1 MSAFERENNEVFQ
14 MVRQNHERS
23 VICPTVGYIV
33 TEDEARQMLGK
44 PKAQELNLRELVL
57 TAVAVIAI
65 AVTAI
70 VAVL

>member
-14 MVRQNHERS
+14 MVRQNHHRS
-23 VICPTVGYIV
+23 EVCQTIGYIV
-33 TEDEARQMLGK
+33 TEDEARRLVQK
-44 PKAQELNLRELVL
+44 SRKQELNARELAL

-65 AVTAI
+65 ALTAL

>member
-1 MSAFERENNEVFQ
+1 MSNFEKENQEVIQ

-23 VICPTVGYIV
+23 AICQTVGYIV
-33 TEDEARQMLGK
+33 TEDEARQLVKRGQK
-44 PKAQELNLRELVL
+44 QELNLRELVL

-65 AVTAI
+65 AVTAL

>member
-1 MSAFERENNEVFQ
+1 MSRFEKENNEVFQ
-14 MVRQNHERS
+14 MVRQNHHRRQ
-23 VICPTVGYIV
+23 VCQTIGYIV
-33 TEDEARQMLGK
+33 TEDEARRMVGK